1 MTKLAIGSVS
11 LAFAVVAPTF
21 ITAAP
26 SAGRTSGPKPGRAGS
41 AGVTVRLP
49 PGWAFFRN
57 GVAPQSMPYSDPLVR
72 IVVASTKIRS
82 FPRGCKAETFRFAR
96 GGVGLMIVEWVH
108 AQKGIVWP
116 RRPPRFT
123 AQVLPL
129 RRSPAVE
136 CWPGPGGAVQ
146 FTASGRHFA
155 AYLLLDPHAPLATA
169 AKARAVLDTLV
180 VSNNH

>member
-1 MTKLAIGSVS
+1 MTKLAIVGVS
-11 LAFAVVAPTF
+11 IASALAAATL

-26 SAGRTSGPKPGRAGS
+26 SAGTQSSPKSRTAGS
-41 AGVTVRLP
+41 AGVTVGLP
-49 PGWAFFRN
+49 PGWDFFRA

-82 FPRGCKAETFRFAR
+82 FPQGCKAETFRFAR

-123 AQVLPL
+123 AQALPV
-129 RRSPAVE
+129 RRPPAVE
-136 CWPGPGGAVQ
+136 CW
-146 FTASGRHFA
+146 SG
-155 AYLLLDPHAPLATA
+155 
-169 AKARAVLDTLV
+169 
-180 VSNNH
+180 NHCELRCGFEVG